1 MEFNPS
7 SRYEQATSGMP
18 RVPITHHHTS
28 LRNSVVQKQSILS
41 QEFTF
46 QKSAMMHEINS
57 INDVDKESRADKR

>member
-18 RVPITHHHTS
+18 RVPVTHHHTS
-28 LRNSVVQKQSILS
+28 LRNRRTETNILS
-41 QEFTF
+41 QEFKF
-46 QKSAMMHEINS
+46 QKSAIMHDINS